1 MFKPFLRLSSPYASP
16 LVALTKPWPWLAA
29 SALLACSAGGADPN
43 AKTPGAS
50 AGSGGSSAG
59 ATGTAGS
66 VGTSAGSG
74 GSPAA
79 GGAGGLASAGTAG
92 TATAGSP
99 SAGSGGS
106 GGSAGAAG
114 DTGKGSCASADILC
128 LTFEELAAGSMPQ
141 MEPFQKYNCGGQ
153 ATSADLL
160 VEEGKGKNGS
170 KGFTSKK
177 SLNGGCN
184 LLADLG
190 AHEELWVTADVQ
202 FSAGVPVGTV
212 HELTPFEITATATD
226 DPGVRPG
233 IRADNS
239 CNSWPGAEL
248 NITGGGERTGC
259 TAFKFMTEQ
268 WYCLEVQVKNL
279 AASVEGHL
287 FIDGVEPGYHIHQDA
302 VTSVVNTGWTGAR
315 MLRLGARSY
324 SASVES
330 PLYIDNLSVSTK
342 RVGCKNP

>member
-1 MFKPFLRLSSPYASP
+1 LRSPSPVSSYLIA
-16 LVALTKPWPWLAA
+16 VAKPWPWLAL
-29 SALLACSAGGADPN
+29 SALLACSAGGAEPD
-43 AKTPGAS
+43 AKTPGS

-59 ATGTAGS
+59 ATSVAGS
-66 VGTSAGSG
+66 LGTSAGSG
-74 GSPAA
+74 GSPTA

-92 TATAGSP
+92 TVTAGTN
-99 SAGSGGS
+99 SAGSGGNS
-106 GGSAGAAG
+106 GAGG
-114 DTGKGSCASADILC
+114 DTSKGSCASADILC

-153 ATSADLL
+153 ATSTDLL
-160 VEEGKGKNGS
+160 VEDGKGKNGS

-190 AHEELWVTADVQ
+190 TRDELWVTADVN

-226 DPGVRPG
+226 DPGIRPG

-248 NITGGGERTGC
+248 NITGGMERTGC

-287 FIDGVEPGYHIHQDA
+287 FIDGVEPSYHIHQDA
-302 VTSVVNTGWTGAR
+302 VTSVVNPGWTGAK

-324 SASVES
+324 SSSVEA

>member
-1 MFKPFLRLSSPYASP
+1 M
-16 LVALTKPWPWLAA
+16 
-29 SALLACSAGGADPN
+29 GGA
-43 AKTPGAS
+43 
-50 AGSGGSSAG
+50 AGSSGAPTGGTATSGS
-59 ATGTAGS
+59 TGTAGS
-66 VGTSAGSG
+66 
-74 GSPAA
+74 
-79 GGAGGLASAGTAG
+79 GGAPEKS
-92 TATAGSP
+92 
-99 SAGSGGS
+99 
-106 GGSAGAAG
+106 
-114 DTGKGSCASADILC
+114 SCASADILC

-153 ATSADLL
+153 ATSTDLL
-160 VEEGKGKNGS
+160 VEDGKGKSGS

-190 AHEELWVTADVQ
+190 AHEELWVTADVK

-226 DPGVRPG
+226 DPGIRPG

-248 NITGGGERTGC
+248 NITGGMERTGC
-259 TAFKFMTEQ
+259 TAFKFTTEQ

-287 FIDGVEPGYHIHQDA
+287 FIDGVEPSYHIHQDA
-302 VTSVVNTGWTGAR
+302 VTSVVNPGWTGAR

-324 SASVES
+324 SASVEA

>member
-1 MFKPFLRLSSPYASP
+1 MIKPSLRALSPVSSRLTLASSAASP
-16 LVALTKPWPWLAA
+16 WTWLGL
-29 SALLACSAGGADPN
+29 SALLACSAGGADPDS
-43 AKTPGAS
+43 KTPAAS
-50 AGSGGSSAG
+50 AGSGGSAAG
-59 ATGTAGS
+59 QS
-66 VGTSAGSG
+66 SSAGSLGTSGSAGSTATGGMG
-74 GSPAA
+74 GSASGAA
-79 GGAGGLASAGTAG
+79 ATGGIAGGGGGAGT
-92 TATAGSP
+92 
-99 SAGSGGS
+99 
-106 GGSAGAAG
+106 AGAAG

-128 LTFEELAAGSMPQ
+128 LTFEDLPAGSMPQ
-141 MEPFQKYNCGGQ
+141 AEPFQKYNCGGQ
-153 ATSADLL
+153 ATSTDLL
-160 VEEGKGKNGS
+160 VEDGKGVNGS

-190 AHEELWVTADVQ
+190 VHEELWVTADVK
-202 FSAGVPVGTV
+202 FSAGVPVATV

-226 DPGVRPG
+226 DPGIRPG

-268 WYCLEVQVKNL
+268 WYCLEVQVKNQ
-279 AASVEGHL
+279 AAAVEGHL
-287 FIDGVEPGYHIHQDA
+287 FIDSVEPSYHIHQDA
-302 VTSVVNTGWTGAR
+302 VTSVVNMDWTGAR

-324 SASVES
+324 SSSVES